1 VEDRT
6 AVETLLMS
14 VSQDPHTSK
23 AKSFHIEDYKI
34 FLKVLLSTTAV
45 ASPNMLAAVGQDVY
59 VPPPSLFFFFFF
71 LLLLAGSKKS
81 L

>member
-6 AVETLLMS
+6 AAVESLLMN
-14 VSQDPHTSK
+14 VSQRPTYKQDQELPYRGIQNFSK
-23 AKSFHIEDYKI
+23 MCYY
-34 FLKVLLSTTAV
+34 STTVV

-59 VPPPSLFFFFFF
+59 VHLLFFFF
-71 LLLLAGSKKS
+71 LLFLAGSKIA

>member
-1 VEDRT
+1 
-6 AVETLLMS
+6 MS

-23 AKSFHIEDYKI
+23 AKSFHIEEYKI

-59 VPPPSLFFFFFF
+59 VHLLFF
-71 LLLLAGSKKS
+71 LLFLPGSKKA

>member
-1 VEDRT
+1 MEDRT

-14 VSQDPHTSK
+14 VSQDTYTSK
-23 AKSFHIEDYKI
+23 AKSFHIEEYKI
-34 FLKVLLSTTAV
+34 FLKVLSSTTAV

-59 VPPPSLFFFFFF
+59 VPLLFFFF
-71 LLLLAGSKKS
+71 LLLLAGSKKA

>member
-1 VEDRT
+1 
-6 AVETLLMS
+6 MS

-23 AKSFHIEDYKI
+23 AKSFHIEEYKI

-71 LLLLAGSKKS
+71 FLLLLAGSKKS